1 MCLEWG
7 TDYSRAPLAGA
18 CREAWSIAHP
28 DGPEGQGRSGF
39 YAQQRLICARL
50 EQFRAVVP
58 AGWVADTIVCTQ
70 VFEHVQHPSS
80 AMTALVSA
88 LAPGGFLIWSA
99 PFLEKY
105 HRAPVDTWRFTND
118 SAVQLL
124 EEEAGLCVRW
134 LVRAGNA
141 MLTSGYLL
149 GMGSPDFSTAELAH
163 MSDYVD
169 GDRGVDNAGGGRRSS
184 SVCLRWRRRHR
195 VRMWRERCVRRLRA
209 RAWSNIKVQGRGSR
223 HSNSTYPERSTR
235 E

>member
-1 MCLEWG
+1 MLPRLKQGGVCLEWG

-28 DGPEGQGRSGF
+28 DGPECQGRSGF

-134 LVRAGNA
+134 LARAGNA

-149 GMGSPDFSTAELAH
+149 GMGSPDFSTAELAR
-163 MSDYVD
+163 MSDEMD
-169 GDRGVDNAGGGRRSS
+169 GDRGVDDAGGGETLFFG
-184 SVCLRWRRRHR
+184 VLALAQAPPCTD
-195 VRMWRERCVRRLRA
+195 VA
-209 RAWSNIKVQGRGSR
+209 
-223 HSNSTYPERSTR
+223 
-235 E
+235 

>member
-1 MCLEWG
+1 
-7 TDYSRAPLAGA
+7 
-18 CREAWSIAHP
+18 
-28 DGPEGQGRSGF
+28 
-39 YAQQRLICARL
+39 
-50 EQFRAVVP
+50 
-58 AGWVADTIVCTQ
+58 
-70 VFEHVQHPSS
+70 
-80 AMTALVSA
+80 MTALVSA

-163 MSDYVD
+163 LSHYMD
-169 GDRGVDNAGGGRRSS
+169 GDREVDDAGGAEALFFG
-184 SVCLRWRRRHR
+184 VLALAQAPPCTD
-195 VRMWRERCVRRLRA
+195 VA
-209 RAWSNIKVQGRGSR
+209 
-223 HSNSTYPERSTR
+223 
-235 E
+235 